1 MAQKTKLEQIK
12 SQVHTLL
19 HDEENPVAR
28 LFAQLEGICR
38 VPRLY
43 LFLGKRTTEVE
54 CCVCVAYSQLS

>member
-1 MAQKTKLEQIK
+1 MAQQTKLEQLK
-12 SQVHTLL
+12 KQVHSLL

-43 LFLGKRTTEVE
+43 LFLGKH
-54 CCVCVAYSQLS
+54 C